1 MEQNESPR
9 FRFTFWNTVE
19 DQVSF
24 LVYYSKHT
32 KHGRKPLYIFIAG
45 SVIFLLFAAKELR
58 DAIQNYRY
66 YGWYN
71 WVDFIPC
78 VIFFIMAVL
87 YLYLLS
93 GSRLK
98 RRYTRMLNKRF
109 RESNITM
116 PREETLTF
124 GEDTVT
130 AEMPDGSSEFRYDSL
145 KYVRDTGDLILIFS
159 SVSSALLIP
168 VRDIPEGQK
177 DEFLAFLHEKITEN
191 PTKL

>member
-24 LVYYSKHT
+24 LVYYDKHT
-32 KHGRKPLYIFIAG
+32 KHGRKPLYIFSAG

-66 YGWYN
+66 YGRFI
-71 WVDFIPC
+71 WVDFLPF
-78 VIFFIMAVL
+78 VIYFIMAAL

-116 PREETLTF
+116 PSEETLTF
-124 GEDTVT
+124 GEDAVT
-130 AEMPDGSSEFRYDSL
+130 AEMPDGSSVFRYANL
-145 KYVRDTGDLILIFS
+145 KYVRDTGDLILIFTS
-159 SVSSALLIP
+159 ISSALWIP

-177 DEFLAFLHEKITEN
+177 AEFLAFLHEKITEN